1 MIRRIIESGVDL
13 VENEQKSIL
22 AALPLTA
29 KDFDDVKF
37 FDGNKLIQNV

>member
-1 MIRRIIESGVDL
+1 VIWRIIKSAVDL

-29 KDFDDVKF
+29 KDFDDVEVF
-37 FDGNKLIQNV
+37 